1 MLGQLVVPR
10 QCNNEVLCN
19 RCSLLLPGAPVAT
32 QLPDSFLWFAYIIM
46 FASTM
51 YIGNVLDLHTHDLV
65 TYSVIPLTSDMTYS
79 VTCHMTTHHMTY
91 SVTRCTWSPDVQCSC
106 MLCARY
112 RDFCGVWDHRP
123 LPPSLLCLLMSGV
136 YPPHYTWSAFNIPQY
151 YVCYVNA
158 IVDQWCLAQR
168 CLRTRVCWITVCSI
182 WMMLWAIV
190 VRTWTFLPLCLR
202 LKGEPASLYGHN
214 CGVFWSLCPAG
225 TYTW

>member
-10 QCNNEVLCN
+10 QCNNEVLCS

-91 SVTRCTWSPDVQCSC
+91 SVTWCTWSPDVQCSC

-151 YVCYVNA
+151 YYA
-158 IVDQWCLAQR
+158 MLIQ
-168 CLRTRVCWITVCSI
+168 
-182 WMMLWAIV
+182 LWANDAWHRDVWEQGCVGILFAV
-190 VRTWTFLPLCLR
+190 FGWGCEPLLWEH
-202 LKGEPASLYGHN
+202 EPSYHY
-214 CGVFWSLCPAG
+214 VSD
-225 TYTW
+225 

>member
-10 QCNNEVLCN
+10 QCNNEVLCS

-91 SVTRCTWSPDVQCSC
+91 SVTWCTWSPDVQCSC

-151 YVCYVNA
+151 YYAMLMQLWINDAWHRDVWEQGCVGLLFAVFEWCCEPLLWEHEPSYHYVS
-158 IVDQWCLAQR
+158 D
-168 CLRTRVCWITVCSI
+168 
-182 WMMLWAIV
+182 
-190 VRTWTFLPLCLR
+190 
-202 LKGEPASLYGHN
+202 
-214 CGVFWSLCPAG
+214 
-225 TYTW
+225 